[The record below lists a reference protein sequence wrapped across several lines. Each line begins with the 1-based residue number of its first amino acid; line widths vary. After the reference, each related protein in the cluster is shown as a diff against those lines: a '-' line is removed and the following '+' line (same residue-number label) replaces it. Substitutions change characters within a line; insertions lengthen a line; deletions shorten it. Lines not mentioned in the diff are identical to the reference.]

1 MKTTVSIAALCAI
14 ATAAVLGF
22 GATPSD
28 ATVSCDRYAATS
40 GSDSAAGTSAAPFRT
55 AQKLADSLSAGQ
67 TGCLSAGVYKEDLRL
82 NHGGAPGSPIRLTS
96 APGSRATLVGRL
108 YVPDTSND
116 AVFADL
122 NLDGTNS
129 GNLSSPMVAG
139 DRITFTGN
147 DVTDKHTSICFG
159 LGSDSGW
166 GTAVD
171 VVIDNNRIHDCGRL
185 PATNHDHGIYV
196 ESTRNAV
203 ITNNYIYDNADR
215 GIQLYPDAQGTKIAN
230 NVIDGNGE
238 GVLFSGDSGLASSN
252 NVVTRNIV
260 SNAVVRY
267 NVESWWPDGNPVG
280 TGNSATD
287 NCVWNGAQGNVAAQV
302 GFTASANKAV
312 NPLYAN
318 RAAKDF
324 QLQSGSPCAGYGPDV
339 TTTPAA
345 NPPPPPPPPAPATVS
360 PPANTTG
367 ADGLRHSPIGRAA
380 HRLERGLERHTYLHL
395 RVAALRPQRRRL
407 RGYLDDR
414 PRPHADQRRRGLH
427 LARRRSGAEL
437 GGQRFRHQR
446 PERGRPGE
454 EGTQGRGEDI
464 QGLPPAK
471 PSGATPSRAHCPP
484 LSGFQSGFSR
494 HPGPRAARASSTLGR
509 EHSRTLPAHPIS
521 RTHD

>member
-1 MKTTVSIAALCAI
+1 MKNTVSIAALCAI

-22 GATPSD
+22 GAARSE
-28 ATVSCDRYAATS
+28 ATVSCDRYAATT
-40 GSDSAAGTSAAPFRT
+40 GSDTAAGTSSAPFRT

-67 TGCLSAGVYKEDLRL
+67 TGCLNPGVYNENLRL

-96 APGSRATLVGRL
+96 APGGRATLVGRL
-108 YVPDTSND
+108 YVPDSSND

-122 NLDGTNS
+122 NLVGTNAD
-129 GNLSSPMVAG
+129 NLSSPMVAG

-147 DVTDKHTSICFG
+147 DVTDNHTSICFG

-280 TGNSATD
+280 TGNTATE

-302 GFTASANKAV
+302 GFTASGNKAV
-312 NPLYAN
+312 NPLYTN
-318 RAAKDF
+318 RAAKNF

-345 NPPPPPPPPAPATVS
+345 TPPPPPPATPVS
-360 PPANTTG
+360 PPANMQAPAVFGTARTGGRLTASSGAWSGTPTFAYSWQRCDRNGGACAATSTTG
-367 ADGLRHSPIGRAA
+367 SVFALTNADVGYTLRVVVRAQNSAGSPSATSAQTAVVQADKGRKGAVRTFKSSRLQSRRA
-380 HRLERGLERHTYLHL
+380 LHRL
-395 RVAALRPQRRRL
+395 
-407 RGYLDDR
+407 
-414 PRPHADQRRRGLH
+414 
-427 LARRRSGAEL
+427 ARTVHR
-437 GGQRFRHQR
+437 
-446 PERGRPGE
+446 
-454 EGTQGRGEDI
+454 
-464 QGLPPAK
+464 
-471 PSGATPSRAHCPP
+471 
-484 LSGFQSGFSR
+484 
-494 HPGPRAARASSTLGR
+494 
-509 EHSRTLPAHPIS
+509 
-521 RTHD
+521 

>member
-1 MKTTVSIAALCAI
+1 LKTTVSIAALCAI

-22 GATPSD
+22 GAAPSD

-67 TGCLSAGVYKEDLRL
+67 TGCLSPGVYTENLRL

-96 APGSRATLVGRL
+96 APGGRATLVGRL

-171 VVIDNNRIHDCGRL
+171 VVIDSNRIHDCGRL

-345 NPPPPPPPPAPATVS
+345 NPPPPPPAPATVS
-360 PPANTTG
+360 PPANTQAPAVFGTARSGEQLTASSGAWSGTPTFAYSWQRCDRNGGACAATSTTG
-367 ADGLRHSPIGRAA
+367 PVLTLTNADVGYTLRVVVRAQNSAGGASATSAQSAVVQARKGRKGAVRSFNKSYRLQSRRA
-380 HRLERGLERHTYLHL
+380 LHRL
-395 RVAALRPQRRRL
+395 A
-407 RGYLDDR
+407 
-414 PRPHADQRRRGLH
+414 
-427 LARRRSGAEL
+427 
-437 GGQRFRHQR
+437 
-446 PERGRPGE
+446 
-454 EGTQGRGEDI
+454 GTVHR
-464 QGLPPAK
+464 
-471 PSGATPSRAHCPP
+471 
-484 LSGFQSGFSR
+484 
-494 HPGPRAARASSTLGR
+494 
-509 EHSRTLPAHPIS
+509 
-521 RTHD
+521 